1 MLKTLLK
8 YEWKDTWGLCTACNG
23 IALILS
29 VIGALMISLWH
40 YSDDKT
46 FTDTQ
51 TTMLGVAFS
60 FYIIIYIVSVF
71 AIVLVMKYYFFVRY
85 YKNLFTDQGYLMHT
99 LPVKSTDL
107 INSKLI
113 IAVLWQFI
121 TGIVV
126 GICIVIIVFSFAD
139 IFGELSI
146 MDFKEAFHDI
156 EMEFDEIVKGVPLI
170 ASGIISGLVTPIF
183 EILLMYMAVG
193 IGQQSK
199 KNRLFLSVM
208 VLIGLY
214 MGKRFISSCLSVP
227 LQMLVINED
236 VSLTTVNV
244 GAVLVALAI
253 IAMTVGLYFLSKYF
267 LEKKLN
273 LE

>member
-126 GICIVIIVFSFAD
+126 GICMAIIVFSFAD

-156 EMEFDEIVKGVPLI
+156 EMEFDEIVKGIPLI

-214 MGKRFISSCLSVP
+214 MGKRFLSSCLSVP

-236 VSLTTVNV
+236 VSLTAVNV
-244 GAVLVALAI
+244 GSVLAALAI
-253 IAMTVGLYFLSKYF
+253 VGMTVGLYFLNKYF

>member
-156 EMEFDEIVKGVPLI
+156 ETEFDEIVKGVPLI

-214 MGKRFISSCLSVP
+214 MGKRFLSSCLSVP

-236 VSLTTVNV
+236 VSLTAVNV

-253 IAMTVGLYFLSKYF
+253 IAMTVGLYFLNKYF

>member
-29 VIGALMISLWH
+29 VIGSLMVSFWH
-40 YSDDKT
+40 YSDNKSL
-46 FTDTQ
+46 TDTQ
-51 TTMLGVAFS
+51 SSLLSIGFS
-60 FYIIIYIVSVF
+60 FYVVIYIVSVF
-71 AIVLVMKYYFFVRY
+71 AILLVMKYYFFLRY
-85 YKNLFTDQGYLMHT
+85 YKNLFTDQGYLMNT

-113 IAVLWQFI
+113 IAVLWQFV

-126 GICIVIIVFSFAD
+126 GICMVMIIFSFAD
-139 IFGELSI
+139 AFGEFSI
-146 MDFKEAFHDI
+146 TDFKEAFRDI
-156 EMEFDEIVKGVPLI
+156 EMEFGELVKGIPVI
-170 ASGIISGLVTPIF
+170 VSSIISGLVAPVF

-199 KNRLFLSVM
+199 KNRLFLSIM

-214 MGKRFISSCLSVP
+214 MGKRFVSPCLSVP
-227 LQMLVINED
+227 LQMLVINEEP
-236 VSLTTVNV
+236 SLTAVNV
-244 GAVLVALAI
+244 GSVLVALAI
-253 IAMTVGLYFLSKYF
+253 VGMTVGLYLLNKYF

>member
-156 EMEFDEIVKGVPLI
+156 EMEFDEIVKGIPLI
-170 ASGIISGLVTPIF
+170 AFGIISGLVTPIF

-253 IAMTVGLYFLSKYF
+253 IAMTVGLYFLNKYF

>member
-214 MGKRFISSCLSVP
+214 VGKRFISSCLSVP
-227 LQMLVINED
+227 LQMLLINED
-236 VSLTTVNV
+236 VSLTAVNV
-244 GAVLVALAI
+244 GAVLVVLAI
-253 IAMTVGLYFLSKYF
+253 IAMTVGLYFLNKYF

>member
-107 INSKLI
+107 ITSKLI

-156 EMEFDEIVKGVPLI
+156 EMEFDEIVKGIPLI

-214 MGKRFISSCLSVP
+214 MGKRFLSSCLSVP

-236 VSLTTVNV
+236 VSLTAVNV
-244 GAVLVALAI
+244 GSVLAALAI
-253 IAMTVGLYFLSKYF
+253 VGMTVGLYFLNKYF

>member
-126 GICIVIIVFSFAD
+126 GICIAIIVFSFAD

-156 EMEFDEIVKGVPLI
+156 EMEFDEIVKGIPLI

-236 VSLTTVNV
+236 VSLTAVNV
-244 GAVLVALAI
+244 GSVLAALAI
-253 IAMTVGLYFLSKYF
+253 VGMTVGLYFLNKYF

>member
-71 AIVLVMKYYFFVRY
+71 AIVLVMKYYFFLRY

-156 EMEFDEIVKGVPLI
+156 ETEFDEIVKGVPLI

-236 VSLTTVNV
+236 ISLTTVNV

-253 IAMTVGLYFLSKYF
+253 IAMTVGLYFLNKYF

>member
-156 EMEFDEIVKGVPLI
+156 EMEFDEIVKGIPLI

-214 MGKRFISSCLSVP
+214 MGKRFLGSCLSVP

-236 VSLTTVNV
+236 VSLTAVNV
-244 GAVLVALAI
+244 GSVLAALAI
-253 IAMTVGLYFLSKYF
+253 VGMTVGLYFLNKYF

>member
-156 EMEFDEIVKGVPLI
+156 ETEFDEIVKGVPLI

-214 MGKRFISSCLSVP
+214 VGKRFISSCLSVP
-227 LQMLVINED
+227 LQMLLINED
-236 VSLTTVNV
+236 VSLTAVNV
-244 GAVLVALAI
+244 GAVLVVLAI
-253 IAMTVGLYFLSKYF
+253 IAMTVGLYFLNKYF

>member
-156 EMEFDEIVKGVPLI
+156 EMEFDEIVKGIPLI

-236 VSLTTVNV
+236 VSLTAVNV
-244 GAVLVALAI
+244 GSVLAALAI
-253 IAMTVGLYFLSKYF
+253 VGMTVGLYFLNKYF

>member
-71 AIVLVMKYYFFVRY
+71 AVVLVMKYYFFVRY

-156 EMEFDEIVKGVPLI
+156 EMEFDEIVKGIPLI

-214 MGKRFISSCLSVP
+214 MGKRFLSSCLSVP

-236 VSLTTVNV
+236 VSLTAVNV
-244 GAVLVALAI
+244 GSVLAALAI
-253 IAMTVGLYFLSKYF
+253 VGMTVGLYFLNKYF

>member
-71 AIVLVMKYYFFVRY
+71 AVVLVMKYYFFVRY

-156 EMEFDEIVKGVPLI
+156 ETEFDEIVKGVPLI

-214 MGKRFISSCLSVP
+214 VGKRFISSCLSVP
-227 LQMLVINED
+227 LQMLLINED
-236 VSLTTVNV
+236 VSLTAVNV
-244 GAVLVALAI
+244 GAVLVVLAI
-253 IAMTVGLYFLSKYF
+253 IAMTVGLYFLNKYF

>member
-8 YEWKDTWGLCTACNG
+8 HEWKDTWGLCTACNG

-71 AIVLVMKYYFFVRY
+71 AVVLVMKYYFFVRY

-214 MGKRFISSCLSVP
+214 VGKRFISSCLSVP
-227 LQMLVINED
+227 LQMLLINED
-236 VSLTTVNV
+236 VSLTAVNV
-244 GAVLVALAI
+244 GAVLVVLAI
-253 IAMTVGLYFLSKYF
+253 IAMTVGLYFLNKYF

>member
-126 GICIVIIVFSFAD
+126 GICIAIIVFSFAD

-156 EMEFDEIVKGVPLI
+156 EMEFDEIVKGIPLI

-214 MGKRFISSCLSVP
+214 MGKRFLSSCLSVP

-236 VSLTTVNV
+236 ISLTTVNV
-244 GAVLVALAI
+244 GAVLAALAI
-253 IAMTVGLYFLSKYF
+253 VGMTVGLYFLNKYF

>member
-51 TTMLGVAFS
+51 STMLGVAFS

-156 EMEFDEIVKGVPLI
+156 EMEFDEIVKGIPLI

-253 IAMTVGLYFLSKYF
+253 IAMTVGLYFLNKYF

>member
-1 MLKTLLK
+1 M
-8 YEWKDTWGLCTACNG
+8 
-23 IALILS
+23 
-29 VIGALMISLWH
+29 
-40 YSDDKT
+40 
-46 FTDTQ
+46 
-51 TTMLGVAFS
+51 
-60 FYIIIYIVSVF
+60 
-71 AIVLVMKYYFFVRY
+71 
-85 YKNLFTDQGYLMHT
+85 
-99 LPVKSTDL
+99 
-107 INSKLI
+107 
-113 IAVLWQFI
+113 
-121 TGIVV
+121 
-126 GICIVIIVFSFAD
+126 
-139 IFGELSI
+139 
-146 MDFKEAFHDI
+146 
-156 EMEFDEIVKGVPLI
+156 I

-253 IAMTVGLYFLSKYF
+253 IAMTVGLYFLNKYF

>member
-8 YEWKDTWGLCTACNG
+8 YEWKDTWGLCTVCNG

-40 YSDDKT
+40 YSDDRT

-51 TTMLGVAFS
+51 TTMLGVVFS

-71 AIVLVMKYYFFVRY
+71 AIVLVMKYYFFLRY

-126 GICIVIIVFSFAD
+126 AICIVLISFSFTN
-139 IFGELSI
+139 IFAELSI
-146 MDFKEAFHDI
+146 TDFAEAFHDI
-156 EMEFDEIVKGVPLI
+156 EIELEELMKGIPLI
-170 ASGIISGLVTPIF
+170 VSAVICGLISPVF
-183 EILLMYMAVG
+183 EMLLMYMAVG
-193 IGQQSK
+193 IGQLSK
-199 KNRLFLSVM
+199 KNRLLLSIL
-208 VLIGLY
+208 VLIGIY
-214 MGKRFISSCLSVP
+214 IGKRFISSLLSFP
-227 LQMLVINED
+227 LQMFVINED
-236 VSLTTVNV
+236 PSLTSVNI
-244 GAVLVALAI
+244 GSVLLTLAI
-253 IAMTVGLYFLSKYF
+253 VGSTVGLYFLNKYF
-267 LEKKLN
+267 IEKKLN

>member
-156 EMEFDEIVKGVPLI
+156 ETEFDEIVKGVPLI

-236 VSLTTVNV
+236 ISLTTVNV

-253 IAMTVGLYFLSKYF
+253 VGMTVGLYFLNKYF

>member
-126 GICIVIIVFSFAD
+126 GICIAIIVFSFAD

-156 EMEFDEIVKGVPLI
+156 EMEFDEIVKGIPLI

-214 MGKRFISSCLSVP
+214 MGKRFLSSCLSVP

-236 VSLTTVNV
+236 ISLTTVNV

-253 IAMTVGLYFLSKYF
+253 IAMTVGLYFLNKYF